1 MKFKFNLESVLKHR
15 KMTEDFA
22 QKAYIE
28 AKERLDLVLA
38 DINSMYASIDNARVQ
53 MSRVHLK
60 GGVCKNELVDI
71 EAFIKGQKVKIERE
85 KIKVRELMIVQEEK
99 YEELLQ
105 ASMEYKAIEKL
116 KERREHE
123 HKLRVKKREAKENDE
138 IATMRFKWG
147 EAK

>member
-1 MKFKFNLESVLKHR
+1 
-15 KMTEDFA
+15 MTEDFA